1 MAACPSMSDLP
12 EHLIC
17 RILLAATDHA
27 DLLTHVSVCARVCA
41 DWRQAVR
48 TSAAYSG
55 GPWVALDWSH
65 ALPEVFA
72 ADAAGRAERARVLK
86 QISRWLRLATTIGS
100 DWRGHLSFIRANIG
114 DKGAKALGAA
124 LQVWPAPLALK
135 DMDLNGNQLTVAGLA
150 PIIAALRRGFAGDG
164 LVRLDVQDNPGLG
177 DAGVTLLAG
186 ALPPELRKLNIG
198 NMGCGDQ
205 GMVAIAAALPA
216 LSHLAE
222 LYCDS
227 NTAVGQAGWAALGAA
242 LPQMSAL
249 TCLQIR
255 DCGAMGD
262 AGAAALAAG
271 LPGAPVLRELY
282 LRQSHINHENVL
294 TLPHGID
301 DAGARAL
308 AAVLPRCAPLRHLE
322 LTNHSYG
329 AAGFEALNAA
339 AAQHGIMHIHHPVDL
354 VSSDEDW

>member
-1 MAACPSMSDLP
+1 MSDLP
-12 EHLIC
+12 EHLIR

-124 LQVWPAPLALK
+124 LQVWPAPLALN
-135 DMDLNGNQLTVAGLA
+135 DMDLNGNQLTVPGLA

-186 ALPPELRKLNIG
+186 ALPPELRRLNIG

-282 LRQSHINHENVL
+282 LRQSHINRENVL

-329 AAGFEALNAA
+329 AAGLEALNAA
-339 AAQHGIMHIHHPVDL
+339 AAQHGMVRIHHPVDL
-354 VSSDEDW
+354 ESSDEDW